1 MVTST
6 ELSNPM
12 SNSYQ
17 LLVGMVL
24 VVLSVHLLMSVLFPE
39 MWIGTWRALADMI
52 QDLGAVFD
60 TFVDGLR
67 GPFGSG
73 R

>member
-6 ELSNPM
+6 ECSDPM
-12 SNSYQ
+12 SDSYQ

-24 VVLSVHLLMSVLFPE
+24 VALSVHLLMSVLFPE
-39 MWIGTWRALADMI
+39 MWFGAWRALADMI
-52 QDLGAVFD
+52 QHVDAVFD
-60 TFVDGLR
+60 AVVDRLR
-67 GPFGSG
+67 GPFGGG

>member
-6 ELSNPM
+6 ELNDPM

-24 VVLSVHLLMSVLFPE
+24 IALSVHLLMSVLFPE
-39 MWIGTWRALADMI
+39 VWFGAGRALADMI
-52 QDLGAVFD
+52 QDVDAVFD
-60 TFVDGLR
+60 AFVDGLR
-67 GPFGSG
+67 GPFGGG